1 MAVTA
6 KPLTRLMTR
15 DLKPIIGLLTIG
27 LAVELAVAQ
36 EAAGGGTPQRQFG
49 GRRPGSPLSATPLAK
64 DDTEKKVLDVL
75 DGMNS
80 RSRGMLSVP
89 RDDGRFLRLMAES
102 TGAKNVVEIG
112 TSHGYSGV
120 WMAMV
125 LQKTGGKLT
134 TFEID
139 PERAKLAREHFKQAG
154 VDGAVTL
161 VEGDAHKEVG
171 KVKGPVDLVF
181 LDADKE
187 GYLDYLNQL
196 LPLLRPGGL
205 VIAHN
210 IDPGMADP
218 RYVEAVT
225 KNPNLDTVFANFG
238 SGGVSITLKKR

>member
-1 MAVTA
+1 MTNH
-6 KPLTRLMTR
+6 RNLM
-15 DLKPIIGLLTIG
+15 IGLLAFGMSTA
-27 LAVELAVAQ
+27 LASAQ
-36 EAAGGGTPQRQFG
+36 DTPGQGGPRRPAGGRGA
-49 GRRPGSPLSATPLAK
+49 GSALSAAPLAK
-64 DDTEKKVLDVL
+64 DDGEKRVLELL

-102 TGAKNVVEIG
+102 TGAKNVVELG
-112 TSHGYSGV
+112 TSHGYSAV
-120 WMAMV
+120 WMALA

-139 PERAKLAREHFKQAG
+139 AERAKLAREHFKQAG
-154 VDGAVTL
+154 FDRIVTL
-161 VEGDAHKEVG
+161 IEGDAHKEVG
-171 KVKGPVDLVF
+171 KIEGPVDLVF

-196 LPLLRPGGL
+196 LPKLRPGGL

-218 RYVEAVT
+218 RYVEAIT
-225 KNPNLDTVFANFG
+225 KNPDLDTVFANFG
-238 SGGVSITLKKR
+238 AGGVSITLKKR